1 MDSLFGEGLPV
12 LGFIW
17 QFKDQLY
24 WILGTVGLTIVW
36 LAFIYLFNPDEIGT
50 VATAIATA
58 CLIALIQKR
67 YKE

>member
-1 MDSLFGEGLPV
+1 MLGL
-12 LGFIW
+12 LW
-17 QFKDQLY
+17 RFKNQLY
-24 WILGTVGLTIVW
+24 WILGTVVLTIVW
-36 LAFIYLFNPDEIGT
+36 LAFIYLFNPDEMGT